1 MGKSVAFPSWVC
13 CAHVSTLD
21 PLLPQGGG
29 VGRGKS
35 LHGRHMEKTPGSL
48 TPDLASLCS
57 QQPPAASRE
66 ENKAAVPA
74 AVAVFSHARVLC
86 ATF

>member
-1 MGKSVAFPSWVC
+1 MGKLVAFPSRVC

-21 PLLPQGGG
+21 PLLSQGGG
-29 VGRGKS
+29 LEKS

-57 QQPPAASRE
+57 QQPPAASRK

-74 AVAVFSHARVLC
+74 AVAVFSHARVSC